1 MDDRSYK
8 IILSLVEGMTPA
20 DYWKILDRLQDDRIS
35 VGEFFQCSD
44 EYLSKNLSLSNEL
57 IKGIRNFSNNLDGGL
72 ELIHYLSDSNI
83 DILIFDDDL
92 YPQKLKEN
100 LVGYTPP
107 VLYCYGN
114 MALLSEKSGAVV
126 GSRQPDDDAIDHARK
141 AAAALVKD
149 NRTVVSGCAKGIDAV
164 AHQEALDAGGNTI
177 GVLRSGILHN
187 RAMDIFQ
194 DFGVSMDSILLISEF
209 QPTQKWDPAAPLIR
223 NKTICALS
231 DLVIIIQGGLRSGT
245 VNTGNN
251 AIKLNKP
258 LFVLTPPQSDPSGW
272 EGNENL
278 ISRGAMKVPRDS
290 DSGYADFDLAIQ
302 NLPKPR
308 REPEQGT
315 FF

>member
-1 MDDRSYK
+1 MDERSFK
-8 IILSLVEGMTPA
+8 IILSLVEGMTPS

-35 VGEFFQCSD
+35 VGELFQCSD
-44 EYLSKNLSLSNEL
+44 EYLSKNLSLSNEI
-57 IKGIRNFSNNLDGGL
+57 IKGIRNFSNNLEGGL
-72 ELIHYLSDSNI
+72 ELLHYLSDSNI
-83 DILIFDDDL
+83 DILIFDDEL
-92 YPQKLKEN
+92 YPQRLKEN

-107 VLYCYGN
+107 VLYCFGN
-114 MALLSEKSGAVV
+114 MALLCEKSGAVV
-126 GSRQPDDDAIDHARK
+126 GSRQPDEDAIDHARK
-141 AAAALVKD
+141 AASALVRAD
-149 NRTVVSGCAKGIDAV
+149 RVVVSGCARGVDAA
-164 AHQEALDAGGNTI
+164 AHQEALDVGGSTI

-187 RAMDIFQ
+187 RSMDIFQ
-194 DFGVSMDSILLISEF
+194 DMGISMDSVLLISEF

-258 LFVLTPPQSDPSGW
+258 LLVLSPPQSDPSGW

-278 ISRGAMKVPRDS
+278 IKRGALCIPREPN
-290 DSGYADFDLAIQ
+290 SGCADFNEAIL
-302 NLPKPR
+302 NLPKPK

-315 FF
+315 LF